1 MFSDPETLSN
11 DAPSKGVQIVLIQIF
26 TSCIHTKVSI
36 YTCMQGLD
44 SGEKRHK
51 ITVALTPD
59 NKLRN
64 RFKNISVCKYIH
76 TCTDKTELVEY
87 IYIECMHLP

>member
-1 MFSDPETLSN
+1 MLSDPETLSN
-11 DAPSKGVQIVLIQIF
+11 DSPIKGVQIVLIQILPHAF
-26 TSCIHTKVSI
+26 TNVSI

-44 SGEKRHK
+44 SGEKTHK
-51 ITVALTPD
+51 ITVALTRD
-59 NKLRN
+59 NKLCN
-64 RFKNISVCKYIH
+64 RFKNITVCKYIH